1 MKRQLTESERKYM
14 TDNPDKCMYW
24 PDYGIKET
32 KDSGIWGEYGDI
44 IKVLLIIPLVVAAIM
59 AGIWFLIDGFG
70 IFGMKAGAVILFI
83 LLIVPSCISP
93 FVVMNLTSKTK
104 IKKAE
109 KKHLDCIKNDTF
121 DVEEIVI
128 KSVVREKAEA
138 YFDTEDGGESII
150 CYVGARNVFVPKEGE
165 TLYIISS
172 DRHTIIMRK
181 FEC

>member
-1 MKRQLTESERKYM
+1 MK
-14 TDNPDKCMYW
+14 
-24 PDYGIKET
+24 
-32 KDSGIWGEYGDI
+32 
-44 IKVLLIIPLVVAAIM
+44 V
-59 AGIWFLIDGFG
+59 
-70 IFGMKAGAVILFI
+70 GAVILFI
-83 LLIVPSCISP
+83 LLIIPSCISP

-138 YFDTEDGGESII
+138 YFDTEDGESLI

>member
-1 MKRQLTESERKYM
+1 
-14 TDNPDKCMYW
+14 
-24 PDYGIKET
+24 
-32 KDSGIWGEYGDI
+32 
-44 IKVLLIIPLVVAAIM
+44 
-59 AGIWFLIDGFG
+59 
-70 IFGMKAGAVILFI
+70 MKAGAVILFI
-83 LLIVPSCISP
+83 LLIIPSCISP

-138 YFDTEDGGESII
+138 YFDTEDGESLI